1 MATVA
6 ALGDGPIVYVN
17 ELGLQV
23 SVPLSSIQFDG
34 NAIVTTPATPA
45 GSRLDLW
52 LKYLVKQGRLRR
64 STTAAAPPAPAIV
77 FTAVS
82 QGSQGNHIEV
92 AAREV
97 PGIPAGTPAQVDLT
111 VKASDHYTG
120 LTLAN
125 IESVLGTGAPTPTTG
140 SQPGMFRVRTIGPGG
155 APKDGALVPDTGGL
169 RADDTA
175 ATPRA
180 SFTVVPRGAGSDVAG
195 ATTTA
200 KVTNRG
206 ATFDLDIEWTVT
218 VTAVLAAELVDP
230 TLATRLA
237 PFAFVVGVSAPL
249 VAGVPTYKM
258 PAAGKILLSGG
269 ADPAKASSA
278 LLSK

>member
-6 ALGDGPIVYVN
+6 ALGDSPIVYVN

-23 SVPLSSIQFDG
+23 SVPLSAIQFDG

-52 LKYLVKQGRLRR
+52 LNYLVKQGRLRR
-64 STTAAAPPAPAIV
+64 ATTAPPPPAPAIV

-82 QGSQGNHIEV
+82 AGSQGNHIEV
-92 AAREV
+92 AATQTM
-97 PGIPAGTPAQVDLT
+97 GNADQVDLT
-111 VKASDHYTG
+111 VTATDHYTG

-125 IESVLGTGAPTPTTG
+125 IESVLGTPTPTPG
-140 SQPGMFRVRTIGPGG
+140 SQLGMFRVRSTGPGG
-155 APKDGALVPDTGGL
+155 APKDGVLVPDTGGL

-175 ATPRA
+175 TIPRA
-180 SFTVVPRGAGSDVAG
+180 SFALAPRSTGSDVTG

-206 ATFDLDIEWTVT
+206 ATFDLDIVWKVT
-218 VTAVLAAELVDP
+218 VTRVAATDLTDAGL
-230 TLATRLA
+230 TTKLA
-237 PFAFVVGVSAPL
+237 PFAFAVRFAAPAI
-249 VAGVPTYKM
+249 VAGVPTYRM
-258 PAAGKILLSGG
+258 PGLGKILLAGG
-269 ADPAKASSA
+269 SDPAKSSSA